1 MKIIRLQ
8 GDAEIRSGIYYE
20 YDVDATPLGEG
31 GMGRVFKGFRV
42 CFRVCVRNKPAYITT
57 NPLRMPFA
65 KGKKSVKKKDLF
77 HVTEKIYHLGLVL
90 STVIS

>member
-42 CFRVCVRNKPAYITT
+42 SRKTGERTPIAIKV
-57 NPLRMPFA
+57 
-65 KGKKSVKKKDLF
+65 
-77 HVTEKIYHLGLVL
+77 IYDNIPEVNVL
-90 STVIS
+90 LLENFLMDNLTLLKMESL